1 MVISRHF
8 WGHKKDFTISHTC
21 SLDPTKEVG
30 DHQTQE
36 EAKEM
41 ATKVG
46 ELRTK
51 QWPIENDTPSH
62 FLGPGF

>member
-1 MVISRHF
+1 M
-8 WGHKKDFTISHTC
+8 

-41 ATKVG
+41 ATKAG
-46 ELRTK
+46 ELRMK
-51 QWPIENDTPSH
+51 QWPIENDTVFTIFWGLDFSCKRGIH
-62 FLGPGF
+62 DLVQ